1 MANMKSSI
9 LTIFS
14 GHFSQVTEN
23 PPLPET
29 ILYPGSHTQE
39 PPEEKKANA
48 LSSYIKLTGCNRI
61 LRTTAIV
68 LKRSRWIIR

>member
-1 MANMKSSI
+1 MANMKHSI

-23 PPLPET
+23 PPLET

-39 PPEEKKANA
+39 LPEENKTNA
-48 LSSYIKLTGCNRI
+48 LLFCIKLTGCNRI
-61 LRTTAIV
+61 LRTTTIV